1 MAKRAPEDIKRDRL
15 SDIYEQQR
23 KQDELR
29 NDLSKSQKQRE
40 NAEKKYQAL
49 LKEEFAILDQLAK
62 LREREER
69 SLDSITRKLQDQIR
83 SLKDKE
89 DLSKAENS
97 LLSEADELQK
107 QISKEIENGT
117 ANTQEL
123 VDKFELLKQKI
134 KQVTKEELKATQA
147 ADKFLG
153 DVTSGLEKIPILGSA
168 LTKGLKA
175 YLKSPKGKELSK
187 EFAKRMFDK
196 KAVGKSLGASIGM
209 VGMAAGVALTDAGV
223 KLMVKQSEI
232 MKDIRRTLGLT
243 NVEAK
248 EFREMSKDMLSDS
261 NSMATTQ
268 KEILEAASQL
278 SNTYGTTVKNNQ
290 KLVNSQITLTKG
302 FGLQAEDAEKINML
316 ADATGQDY
324 EKQLQATVATAQAT
338 GKVYKFSFNTNKIFE
353 DVAKLSASI
362 QASFKGSTAAMSK
375 AVIQTKLMG
384 TTLTQ
389 LDAAADN
396 LLQIESSIENQ
407 VTAQLVTGRNIN
419 LDKARMYALN
429 NDLVKVGQE
438 LVNQGIDYAAFSEM
452 NRVEMQATAAA
463 MGMQKDELAEMLL
476 KQEVYKR
483 AGANIR
489 ATDAETLKLNEEK
502 IKMLAEQGDE
512 EAKKYI
518 DSQKQLSIQER
529 MTAAMERFSAVMET
543 IYYVIV
549 GIGIALAVAS
559 AIMTFGASIPF
570 LAGLG
575 TAGAVTTGI
584 GAGILG
590 GVAAKHMPVMA
601 DGGFIPY
608 KPGGTNVTMS
618 EQPGSKGEVIV
629 PLKKYDNM
637 VLASS
642 GMGSNSQ
649 LNTVTGGSNKETN
662 DLLRQLITKVDQPPV
677 ISFNGTTINEMGKM
691 SSLNKNYQVGVGN
704 SYNRIGVPS

>member
-29 NDLSKSQKQRE
+29 NDLNKSQKQRE
-40 NAEKKYQAL
+40 DAEKKYQAL

-62 LREREER
+62 LREREEK

-89 DLSKAENS
+89 DLSEAENS

-134 KQVTKEELKATQA
+134 KQVTKEELEATQA

-153 DVTSGLEKIPILGSA
+153 DVTSGLEKIPVLGGA

-196 KAVGKSLGASIGM
+196 KAVGKALGSSI
-209 VGMAAGVALTDAGV
+209 GMAAGGALAVAGV
-223 KLMVKQSEI
+223 KLMVKQSEV

-243 NVEAK
+243 NEEAYR
-248 EFREMSKDMLSDS
+248 FREMSIEMIGDEVISQEQALKAASELSD
-261 NSMATTQ
+261 
-268 KEILEAASQL
+268 
-278 SNTYGTTVKNNQ
+278 TYGTTVQSNR
-290 KLVNSQITLTKG
+290 KLVGSQSILTNR
-302 FGLQAEDAEKINML
+302 FGLQAEEAEKINML

-324 EKQLQATVATAQAT
+324 ETQLQATVATAQAT
-338 GKVYKFSFNTNKIFE
+338 GKVYKFSFNTNKVLA

-362 QASFKGSTAAMSK
+362 QASFKGSTSAMAK

-384 TTLTQ
+384 TTLGQ

-483 AGANIR
+483 ANADIR
-489 ATDAETLKLNEEK
+489 ATDAASMKLNEEK
-502 IKMLAEQGDE
+502 IKMLADQGDE

-518 DSQKQLSIQER
+518 NAQKQLSVQER
-529 MTAAMERFSAVMET
+529 MTAAMEKFSAVMET
-543 IYYVIV
+543 AYALVIAIGV
-549 GIGIALAVAS
+549 GLAVAS
-559 AIMTFGASIPF
+559 AIMTFGASIP
-570 LAGLG
+570 LITAAALKGAAVIGALG
-575 TAGAVTTGI
+575 TGAIAYGVSSQVVQDGAAPASNGPFTIADRKGRLGKTSPGDNLIATTNKPSAG
-584 GAGILG
+584 
-590 GVAAKHMPVMA
+590 
-601 DGGFIPY
+601 
-608 KPGGTNVTMS
+608 
-618 EQPGSKGEVIV
+618 
-629 PLKKYDNM
+629 
-637 VLASS
+637 
-642 GMGSNSQ
+642 NSQ
-649 LNTVTGGSNKETN
+649 PMVNVSLVVGNTAIKEIGNK
-662 DLLRQLITKVDQPPV
+662 
-677 ISFNGTTINEMGKM
+677 ISMNN
-691 SSLNKNYQVGVGN
+691 NYNAGVGN
-704 SYNRIGVPS
+704 SYNRLG